1 MAEAH
6 ARVHLRLTDAGKI
19 VLHGICFVVFA
30 ALVVPAFGVLSI
42 LVTIFLIALL
52 VGFVL
57 RPRIRMSGDLP
68 DRVLAGQT
76 VRATYLLRNVGRL
89 PSYNLW
95 ATFGILPEAIEQVGG
110 GHFVPRLGPGETAK
124 VHVVLRAKR
133 RGHHRIKPLV
143 CRSSF
148 PFNLFSFGVSAGDEE
163 SLTVLPAFSQVEV
176 PLRRISRPTRSI
188 RAKLAGHTDVF
199 PEYAGNRPFVA
210 GDSPRKIDARAWA
223 RLSVPATKEYDDDFD
238 SYAALI
244 LDTTVP
250 ETAPRSSSDEIEELE
265 AAVSLCAS
273 AAFSISDDSLIE
285 LLLAGPEVHQFTGWT
300 RIAQRDRI
308 HEILAGVG
316 PSQGCSVEAVA
327 PMLIDRF
334 YKLSTVVFIVLRWN
348 EEFAQLLELARQAG
362 CHCTVLVVGRT
373 GGMSLCKAGESWPE
387 NIQFLSAV
395 EILRGR

>member
-1 MAEAH
+1 MAEAT
-6 ARVHLRLTDAGKI
+6 AKVHLGLTDAGKI
-19 VLHGICFVVFA
+19 VLHGIGFVAFA

-133 RGHHRIKPLV
+133 RGHHKIKPPI

-148 PFNLFSFGVSAGDEE
+148 PFNLFSFGVSAGDED
-163 SLTVLPAFSQVEV
+163 SLIVLPAFSLVEV
-176 PLRRISRPTRSI
+176 PLRRLSRPTISS
-188 RAKLAGHTDVF
+188 RAAIIGHADVF
-199 PEYAGNRPFVA
+199 PEYAGNRPFVP

-250 ETAPRSSSDEIEELE
+250 ETARRSSSDEIEELE

-273 AAFSISDDSLIE
+273 AAFMISDDSLIE
-285 LLLAGPEVHQFTGWT
+285 LLLTGPEVHQFTGWT
-300 RIAQRDRI
+300 RISRRERI
-308 HEILAGVG
+308 HEILAGIG
-316 PSQGCSVEAVA
+316 PSEGNCLEAAA
-327 PMLIDRF
+327 PMLIERF
-334 YKLSTVVFIVLRWN
+334 YKLSMVVFIALSWN
-348 EEFAQLLELARQAG
+348 ESYTQLLELARQAG
-362 CHCTVLVVGRT
+362 CHCTVLVVGQA
-373 GGMSLCKAGESWPE
+373 GKMSLWRAGENWPE
-387 NIQFLSAV
+387 NIQFLSAD
-395 EILRGR
+395 EILWGR